1 MQLVKKQRRTR
12 LDPEARR
19 AQLLNCSLAVFAE
32 HGIARA
38 THSQIAAK
46 AGMSVSAVYSY
57 FRTREDLV
65 HATLGEVECYLDRI
79 FEQAVAKNLSP
90 FEALLDI
97 GRIFAEGAKS
107 QPDIIRVLLDWS
119 TGVGLEVWPNYL
131 KMLGRLEETIKD
143 ILARGKAEGVV
154 PAHID
159 IPTAARIFTGG
170 GHTVALM
177 QCAKI
182 APDELNRFIVQLV
195 CGAMGLS
202 RPPPPESGAQPA

>member
-1 MQLVKKQRRTR
+1 
-12 LDPEARR
+12 
-19 AQLLNCSLAVFAE
+19 
-32 HGIARA
+32 
-38 THSQIAAK
+38 
-46 AGMSVSAVYSY
+46 
-57 FRTREDLV
+57 
-65 HATLGEVECYLDRI
+65 
-79 FEQAVAKNLSP
+79 
-90 FEALLDI
+90 
-97 GRIFAEGAKS
+97 
-107 QPDIIRVLLDWS
+107 
-119 TGVGLEVWPNYL
+119 VGLEVWPNYL

-202 RPPPPESGAQPA
+202 RPPTTESGAQPA

>member
-1 MQLVKKQRRTR
+1 ML
-12 LDPEARR
+12 A
-19 AQLLNCSLAVFAE
+19 CSLAVFAE

-57 FRTREDLV
+57 FRTRDDLV
-65 HATLGEVECYLDRI
+65 NATLAEVERYLDRI

-119 TGVGLEVWPNYL
+119 TGVGLDVWPHYL
-131 KMLGRLEETIKD
+131 RMLGRLEETVRD
-143 ILARGKAEGVV
+143 ILARGKAEGIV
-154 PAHID
+154 PAHIN

-182 APDELNRFIVQLV
+182 APDELNSFLVQLV

-202 RPPPPESGAQPA
+202 RPPAVGAGAQPA